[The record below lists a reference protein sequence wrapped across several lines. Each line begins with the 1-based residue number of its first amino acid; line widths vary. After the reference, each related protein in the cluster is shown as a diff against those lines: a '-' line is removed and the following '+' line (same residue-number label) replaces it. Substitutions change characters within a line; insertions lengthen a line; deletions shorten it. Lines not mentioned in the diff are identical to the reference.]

1 MAFRTFQAYLDDQSL
16 ITIELEKQFYTE
28 QLQFTIETV
37 DSTQTLQI
45 RTLEEQDD
53 FVQYSLAPLE
63 PLDLT
68 SHYWIYDQDR
78 NKTFLQF
85 RHIVRKPIF
94 DQTFAYDGDDLGA
107 HYTPKVTTFKLWAPI
122 SEQVLLHLQNQVY
135 PMTLGEK
142 GVWQTEVSGDFDG
155 AAYYYLHKV
164 NGHWVE
170 VHDPY
175 ALSSE
180 SNSGVSYVVNPEKI
194 TRPIHRAATQI
205 PITKAVIYE
214 MSVRD
219 FSMQKEA
226 EFSYPG
232 KFKSLTESPDLQEH
246 TLGMDYVKQLGIT
259 HIQLMPVY
267 DFGSVDE
274 NHPELVYNW
283 GYDPMQYN
291 LPDGSFATNPHDPYT
306 RIVELQ
312 EAIAAYHQADISV
325 IMDVVYNHVYNPKT
339 YAFEK
344 IVPGYFFRYN
354 HNGNLTNG
362 TFCGNDVA
370 SERAMVRS
378 YIKHSL
384 KQWLTI
390 YGFDGFRFDLMGI
403 LDIET
408 MKQIAEELKSL
419 YPNVYLYG
427 EGWRMNTGLDSN
439 RLAHQFNADKLPSY
453 GFFNDHF
460 RNTIKATIAEGQ
472 QLSEVH
478 SLNSIENV
486 LTANIGFSGTGTE
499 HFIAPQ
505 QAINYVECHDDA
517 TAFDYFAIQN
527 PKIDLKERLD
537 NARLA
542 LHLSLLA
549 QGVPFIHSGQEF
561 FRSKNLMDN
570 TYNAQD
576 AINRLDWL
584 RSIEYE
590 KDVDFVRQLIQFRKA
605 NLLLS
610 LETRTEI
617 KDYCSVEWLS
627 DSVVEYKIKEKEDQ
641 ITILINFGNEAF
653 SYPNQDKQAIFINYP
668 EISLDVPLNTNKD
681 SCTVPAK
688 QVLVLK

>member
-63 PLDLT
+63 PLDLI

-107 HYTPKVTTFKLWAPI
+107 HYTPKVTTFKLWTPI

-668 EISLDVPLNTNKD
+668 EISLDVPLNTNRD
-681 SCTVPAK
+681 SYTVPAK

>member
-28 QLQFTIETV
+28 QLQFTIEAV

-53 FVQYSLAPLE
+53 FVQYSLAPLT
-63 PLDLT
+63 PLDVT
-68 SHYWIYDQDR
+68 KHYWIYDHDR

-94 DQTFAYDGDDLGA
+94 DQTFAYTKNDLGA
-107 HYTPKVTTFKLWAPI
+107 HYTPEATAFKLWAPI
-122 SEQVLLHLQNQVY
+122 SEQVLLHLQNSVY

-142 GVWQTEVSGDFDG
+142 GVWQTEVSGNFDG

-180 SNSGVSYVVNPEKI
+180 SNSGASYVINLEKI
-194 TRPIHRAATQI
+194 SRPIHRAQTQMSMTEAI
-205 PITKAVIYE
+205 IYE

-226 EFSYPG
+226 KFTYPG
-232 KFKSLTESPDLQEH
+232 KFKSLTESPQLQKH
-246 TLGMDYVKQLGIT
+246 TLGMEYIKQLGVT
-259 HIQLMPVY
+259 HIQLMPLY

-291 LPDGSFATNPHDPYT
+291 LPDGSFTTNPHDPYA

-312 EAIAAYHQADISV
+312 EVIATYHQADISV
-325 IMDVVYNHVYNPKT
+325 IMDVVYNHVYDPKA

-344 IVPGYFFRYN
+344 IVPGYFFRYD

-408 MKQIAEELKSL
+408 MKQIAEELQSL

-427 EGWRMNTGLDSN
+427 EGWRMNTGLDNN

-460 RNTIKATIAEGQ
+460 RNTIKATIAKGK
-472 QLSEVH
+472 QLQEKH
-478 SLNSIENV
+478 SISSIENI
-486 LTANIGFSGTGTE
+486 LTANVGVTGTK
-499 HFIAPQ
+499 HFIAPH

-527 PKIDLKERLD
+527 SKIDLKEQLD

-542 LHLSLLA
+542 LHLSILA

-561 FRSKNLMDN
+561 FRSKNLIEN
-570 TYNAQD
+570 TYNTPD
-576 AINRLDWL
+576 TINRLDWL

-590 KDVDFVRQLIQFRKA
+590 KDVAFIRQLIQFRKKHP
-605 NLLLS
+605 LLRLK
-610 LETRTEI
+610 TRTEI
-617 KDYCSVEWLS
+617 KNCCSAQWLNES
-627 DSVVEYKIKEKEDQ
+627 IVEYKIKEKENQ
-641 ITILINFGNEAF
+641 ITILINFGNNSF
-653 SYPNQDKQAIFINYP
+653 IYPNQDKQAVFINYP
-668 EISLDVPLNTNKD
+668 KISLDTPLDANKD
-681 SCTVPAK
+681 YYTVPGK

>member
-232 KFKSLTESPDLQEH
+232 KFKSLTESPQLQEH

-570 TYNAQD
+570 TYSAQD

-668 EISLDVPLNTNKD
+668 EISLDVPLNTNRD
-681 SCTVPAK
+681 SYTVPAK

>member
-28 QLQFTIETV
+28 QLQFTIEAV

-53 FVQYSLAPLE
+53 FVQYSLAPLT
-63 PLDLT
+63 PLDVT
-68 SHYWIYDQDR
+68 KHYWIYDHDR

-94 DQTFAYDGDDLGA
+94 DQTFAYTKNDLGA
-107 HYTPKVTTFKLWAPI
+107 HYTPEATAFKLWAPI
-122 SEQVLLHLQNQVY
+122 SEQVLLHLQNSVY

-142 GVWQTEVSGDFDG
+142 GVWQTEVSGNFDG

-180 SNSGVSYVVNPEKI
+180 SNSGASYVINLEKI
-194 TRPIHRAATQI
+194 SRPIHRAQTQMSMTEAI
-205 PITKAVIYE
+205 IYE

-226 EFSYPG
+226 KFTYPG
-232 KFKSLTESPDLQEH
+232 KFKSLTESPELQKH
-246 TLGMDYVKQLGIT
+246 TLGMKYIKQLGVT
-259 HIQLMPVY
+259 HIQLMPLY

-291 LPDGSFATNPHDPYT
+291 LPDGSFTTNPHDPYA

-312 EAIAAYHQADISV
+312 EVIVTYHQADISV
-325 IMDVVYNHVYNPKT
+325 IMDVVYNHVYDPKA

-344 IVPGYFFRYN
+344 IVPGYFFRYD

-408 MKQIAEELKSL
+408 MKQIAEELQSL

-427 EGWRMNTGLDSN
+427 EGWRMNTGLDNN

-460 RNTIKATIAEGQ
+460 RNTIKATIAKGK
-472 QLSEVH
+472 QLQEKH
-478 SLNSIENV
+478 SISSIENI
-486 LTANIGFSGTGTE
+486 LTANVGVTGTK
-499 HFIAPQ
+499 HFIAPH

-517 TAFDYFAIQN
+517 TVFDYFAIQN
-527 PKIDLKERLD
+527 SKIDLKEQLD

-542 LHLSLLA
+542 LHLSILA

-561 FRSKNLMDN
+561 FRSKNLIEN
-570 TYNAQD
+570 TYNTPD
-576 AINRLDWL
+576 TINRLDWL

-590 KDVDFVRQLIQFRKA
+590 KDVAFIRQLIQFRKKHP
-605 NLLLS
+605 LLRLK
-610 LETRTEI
+610 TRTEI
-617 KDYCSVEWLS
+617 KNCCSAQWLNES
-627 DSVVEYKIKEKEDQ
+627 IVEYKIKEKENQ
-641 ITILINFGNEAF
+641 ITILINFGNNSF
-653 SYPNQDKQAIFINYP
+653 IYPNQDKQAVFINYP
-668 EISLDVPLNTNKD
+668 KISLDTPLDANKD
-681 SCTVPAK
+681 YYTVPGK

>member
-1 MAFRTFQAYLDDQSL
+1 MAFRTFQAYLDDQNL

-232 KFKSLTESPDLQEH
+232 KFKSLTESPQLQEH
-246 TLGMDYVKQLGIT
+246 TLGMNYIKQLGVT
-259 HIQLMPVY
+259 HIQLMPLY

-325 IMDVVYNHVYNPKT
+325 IMDVVYNHVYDPQT

-344 IVPGYFFRYN
+344 IVPGYFFRYD
-354 HNGNLTNG
+354 HNANLTNG

-384 KQWLTI
+384 KQWLTL
-390 YGFDGFRFDLMGI
+390 YGMDGFRFDLMGI
-403 LDIET
+403 LDMET
-408 MKQIAEELKSL
+408 MKQIAEELKFL

-439 RLAHQFNADKLPSY
+439 RLAHQFNAAQLPSY
-453 GFFNDHF
+453 GFFSDHF
-460 RNTIKATIAEGQ
+460 RNTIKETILEGSQ
-472 QLSEVH
+472 IQDSKPIDT
-478 SLNSIENV
+478 IENV
-486 LTANIGFSGTGTE
+486 LTANVGLTE
-499 HFIAPQ
+499 TAHFIAPQ

-517 TAFDYFAIQN
+517 TAFDYFAIKKPDISLN
-527 PKIDLKERLD
+527 ERLAD
-537 NARLA
+537 ARLA
-542 LHLSLLA
+542 LHITLLA
-549 QGVPFIHSGQEF
+549 QGVPFLHSGQEF

-590 KDVDFVRQLIQFRKA
+590 KDVDFIRQLIQFRKA

-668 EISLDVPLNTNKD
+668 EISLDVPLNTNRD
-681 SCTVPAK
+681 SYTVPAK

>member
-28 QLQFTIETV
+28 QLQFTIEAV

-53 FVQYSLAPLE
+53 FVQYSLAPLT
-63 PLDLT
+63 PLDVT
-68 SHYWIYDQDR
+68 KHYWIYDHDR

-94 DQTFAYDGDDLGA
+94 DQTFAYNENDLGA
-107 HYTPKVTTFKLWAPI
+107 HYTPEATTFKLWAPI
-122 SEQVLLHLQNQVY
+122 SEQVLLHLQNSVY

-142 GVWQTEVSGDFDG
+142 GVWQTEVSGNFDG

-180 SNSGVSYVVNPEKI
+180 SNSGASYVINLEKI
-194 TRPIHRAATQI
+194 SRPIHRAQTQMSMTEAI
-205 PITKAVIYE
+205 IYE

-226 EFSYPG
+226 KFTYPG
-232 KFKSLTESPDLQEH
+232 KFKSLTESPELQKH
-246 TLGMDYVKQLGIT
+246 TLGMEYIKQLGVT
-259 HIQLMPVY
+259 HIQLMPLY

-291 LPDGSFATNPHDPYT
+291 LPDGSFTTNPHDPYA

-312 EAIAAYHQADISV
+312 EVIATYHQADISV
-325 IMDVVYNHVYNPKT
+325 IMDVVYNHVYDPKA

-344 IVPGYFFRYN
+344 IVPGYFFRYD

-408 MKQIAEELKSL
+408 MKQIAEELQSL

-427 EGWRMNTGLDSN
+427 EGWRMNTGLDNN

-460 RNTIKATIAEGQ
+460 RNTIKATIAEGK
-472 QLSEVH
+472 QLQEKH
-478 SLNSIENV
+478 SISSIENI
-486 LTANIGFSGTGTE
+486 LTANVGVTGTK
-499 HFIAPQ
+499 HFIAPH

-527 PKIDLKERLD
+527 SKIDLKEQLD

-542 LHLSLLA
+542 LHLSILA

-561 FRSKNLMDN
+561 FRSKNLIEN
-570 TYNAQD
+570 TYNTPD

-590 KDVDFVRQLIQFRKA
+590 KDVAFIRQLIQFRKKHP
-605 NLLLS
+605 LLRLK
-610 LETRTEI
+610 TRTEI
-617 KDYCSVEWLS
+617 KNCCSAQWLNES
-627 DSVVEYKIKEKEDQ
+627 IVEYKIKEKENQ
-641 ITILINFGNEAF
+641 ITILINFGNNSF
-653 SYPNQDKQAIFINYP
+653 IYPNQDKQAVFINYP
-668 EISLDVPLNTNKD
+668 KISLDTPLDANKD
-681 SCTVPAK
+681 YYTVPGK

>member
-28 QLQFTIETV
+28 QLQFAIEAV

-53 FVQYSLAPLE
+53 FVQYSLAPLT
-63 PLDLT
+63 PLDVT
-68 SHYWIYDQDR
+68 KHYWIYDHDR

-94 DQTFAYDGDDLGA
+94 DQTFAYTKNDLGA
-107 HYTPKVTTFKLWAPI
+107 HYTPEATAFKLWAPI
-122 SEQVLLHLQNQVY
+122 SEQVLLHLQNSVY

-142 GVWQTEVSGDFDG
+142 GVWQTEVSGNFDG

-180 SNSGVSYVVNPEKI
+180 SNSGASYVINLEKI
-194 TRPIHRAATQI
+194 SRPIHRAQTQMSMTEAI
-205 PITKAVIYE
+205 IYE

-226 EFSYPG
+226 KFTYPG
-232 KFKSLTESPDLQEH
+232 KFKSLTESPQLQKH
-246 TLGMDYVKQLGIT
+246 TLGMEYIKQLGVT
-259 HIQLMPVY
+259 HIQLMPLY

-291 LPDGSFATNPHDPYT
+291 LPDGSFTTNPHDPYA

-312 EAIAAYHQADISV
+312 EVIATYHQADISV
-325 IMDVVYNHVYNPKT
+325 IMDVVYNHVYDPKA

-344 IVPGYFFRYN
+344 IVPDYFFRYD

-408 MKQIAEELKSL
+408 MKQIAEELQSL

-427 EGWRMNTGLDSN
+427 EGWRMNTGLDNN

-460 RNTIKATIAEGQ
+460 RNTIKATIAEGK
-472 QLSEVH
+472 QLQEKH
-478 SLNSIENV
+478 SISSIENI
-486 LTANIGFSGTGTE
+486 LTANVGVTGTK
-499 HFIAPQ
+499 HFIAPY

-527 PKIDLKERLD
+527 SKIDLKEQLD

-542 LHLSLLA
+542 LHLSILA

-561 FRSKNLMDN
+561 FRSKNLIEN
-570 TYNAQD
+570 TYNTPD

-590 KDVDFVRQLIQFRKA
+590 KDVAFIRQLIQFRKKHP
-605 NLLLS
+605 LLRLK
-610 LETRTEI
+610 TRTEI
-617 KDYCSVEWLS
+617 KNCCSAQWLNES
-627 DSVVEYKIKEKEDQ
+627 IVEYKIKEKENQ
-641 ITILINFGNEAF
+641 ITILINFGNNSF
-653 SYPNQDKQAIFINYP
+653 IYPNQDKQAVFINYP
-668 EISLDVPLNTNKD
+668 KISLDTPLDANKD
-681 SCTVPAK
+681 YYTVPGK

>member
-45 RTLEEQDD
+45 RVLEEQDD

-142 GVWQTEVSGDFDG
+142 GVWQTEVSGVFDG

-668 EISLDVPLNTNKD
+668 EISLDVPLNTNRD
-681 SCTVPAK
+681 SYTVPAK

>member
-1 MAFRTFQAYLDDQSL
+1 MTFRSFQAYLDDQNL

-45 RTLEEQDD
+45 RSLEEQDD
-53 FVQYSLAPLE
+53 FVQYSLTPLK
-63 PLDLT
+63 PLDLAE
-68 SHYWIYDQDR
+68 HYWIYDQDR

-94 DQTFAYDGDDLGA
+94 DQTFTYNENDLGA
-107 HYTPKVTTFKLWAPI
+107 HYTPEATTFKLWAPI
-122 SEQVLLHLQNQVY
+122 SEQVLLHLQNTVY

-142 GVWQTEVSGDFDG
+142 GVWQTEVFGNFDG

-180 SNSGVSYVVNPEKI
+180 SNSGASYIINLEKI
-194 TRPIHRAATQI
+194 SHPIHRAQTQMSMTEAI
-205 PITKAVIYE
+205 IYE

-226 EFSYPG
+226 KFTYPG
-232 KFKSLTESPDLQEH
+232 KFKSLTESPQLQKH
-246 TLGMDYVKQLGIT
+246 TLGMEYIKQLGVT
-259 HIQLMPVY
+259 HIQLMPLY

-274 NHPELVYNW
+274 NHPGLVYNW

-291 LPDGSFATNPHDPYT
+291 LPDGSFTTNPHDPYA

-312 EAIAAYHQADISV
+312 EAITTYHKADISV
-325 IMDVVYNHVYNPKT
+325 IMDVVYNHVYDPKA

-344 IVPGYFFRYN
+344 IVPGYFFRYD

-408 MKQIAEELKSL
+408 MKQIAEELQSL

-427 EGWRMNTGLDSN
+427 EGWRMNTGLDNN

-460 RNTIKATIAEGQ
+460 RNTIKATIAKGEQ
-472 QLSEVH
+472 IQKTNSI
-478 SLNSIENV
+478 NSIENV
-486 LTANIGFSGTGTE
+486 LTANIGFIGTE

-542 LHLSLLA
+542 LHLSLLT

-561 FRSKNLMDN
+561 FRSKNLIEN
-570 TYNAQD
+570 TYNTPD
-576 AINRLDWL
+576 TINRLDWL

-590 KDVDFVRQLIQFRKA
+590 KDVAFICQLIQFRKKHP
-605 NLLLS
+605 LLRLK
-610 LETRTEI
+610 TRTEI
-617 KDYCSVEWLS
+617 KNCCSAQWLNKS
-627 DSVVEYKIKEKEDQ
+627 IVEYKIKEKENQ
-641 ITILINFGNEAF
+641 ITILINFGNNSF
-653 SYPNQDKQAIFINYP
+653 IYPNQDKQAVFINYP
-668 EISLDVPLNTNKD
+668 KISLDTPLDANKD
-681 SCTVPAK
+681 YYIVPGK
-688 QVLVLK
+688 QVLALK

>member
-1 MAFRTFQAYLDDQSL
+1 MAFRSFQAYLDDQSL

-37 DSTQTLQI
+37 DSTQILQI
-45 RTLEEQDD
+45 RSLEEQDD
-53 FVQYSLAPLE
+53 FVQYSLAPLK
-63 PLDLT
+63 PLDVT
-68 SHYWIYDQDR
+68 EHYWIYDQDR

-94 DQTFAYDGDDLGA
+94 DQTFAYNENDLGA
-107 HYTPKVTTFKLWAPI
+107 HYTPEATTFKLWAPI
-122 SEQVLLHLQNQVY
+122 SEQVLLHLQNTVY

-142 GVWQTEVSGDFDG
+142 GVWQTEVFGNFDG

-325 IMDVVYNHVYNPKT
+325 IMDVVYNHVYDSKA

-344 IVPGYFFRYN
+344 IVPGYFFRYD

-362 TFCGNDVA
+362 TFCGNDIA

-517 TAFDYFAIQN
+517 TAFDYFAIKKPDISLN
-527 PKIDLKERLD
+527 ERLAD
-537 NARLA
+537 ARLA
-542 LHLSLLA
+542 LHITLLA
-549 QGVPFIHSGQEF
+549 QGAPFLHSGQEF

-627 DSVVEYKIKEKEDQ
+627 DSMVEYKIKEKEDQ

-668 EISLDVPLNTNKD
+668 EISLDVPLNTNRD
-681 SCTVPAK
+681 SYTVPAK

>member
-16 ITIELEKQFYTE
+16 ITIKLEKQFYAE
-28 QLQFTIETV
+28 PLQFTIETV

-45 RTLEEQDD
+45 RILEEQDD

-107 HYTPKVTTFKLWAPI
+107 HYTPKVTTFKLWTPI

-668 EISLDVPLNTNKD
+668 EISLDVPLNTNRD
-681 SCTVPAK
+681 SYTVPAK

>member
-37 DSTQTLQI
+37 DSTQTLRI
-45 RTLEEQDD
+45 RAVGEHDN

-63 PLDLT
+63 PLDLA

-94 DQTFAYDGDDLGA
+94 DQTFAYNGSDLGA
-107 HYTPKVTTFKLWAPI
+107 HYTPQATIFKLWAPI
-122 SEQVLLHLQNQVY
+122 SEQVLLHLQNDIY
-135 PMTLGEK
+135 PMMLGEK

-175 ALSSE
+175 TLSSE

-232 KFKSLTESPDLQEH
+232 KFKSLTESPQLQEH
-246 TLGMDYVKQLGIT
+246 TLGMDYIKQLGVT
-259 HIQLMPVY
+259 HIQLMPLY

-312 EAIAAYHQADISV
+312 EAIATYHQADISV
-325 IMDVVYNHVYNPKT
+325 IMDVVYNHVYDPKA

-344 IVPGYFFRYN
+344 IVPGYFFRYD

-384 KQWLTI
+384 KQWLTL
-390 YGFDGFRFDLMGI
+390 YGMDGFRFDLMGI
-403 LDIET
+403 LDMET
-408 MKQIAEELKSL
+408 MKQIAEELKFL

-427 EGWRMNTGLDSN
+427 EGWRMATGLDSN
-439 RLAHQFNADKLPSY
+439 RLAHQFNAAQLPNY
-453 GFFNDHF
+453 GFFSDHF
-460 RNTIKATIAEGQ
+460 RNTIKETILEGSQ
-472 QLSEVH
+472 IQDPKPIDT
-478 SLNSIENV
+478 IENV
-486 LTANIGFSGTGTE
+486 LTANVGLTE
-499 HFIAPQ
+499 TAHFIAPQ

-517 TAFDYFAIQN
+517 TAFDYFAIKKPDISLN
-527 PKIDLKERLD
+527 KRLAD
-537 NARLA
+537 ARLA
-542 LHLSLLA
+542 LHITLLA

-570 TYNAQD
+570 TYNAPD
-576 AINRLDWL
+576 TINRLDWL

-590 KDVDFVRQLIQFRKA
+590 KDVDFIRQLVQFRKA
-605 NLLLS
+605 NPLLS

-617 KDYCSVEWLS
+617 KDYCSIEWLT

-681 SCTVPAK
+681 SYTVPAK

>member
-28 QLQFTIETV
+28 QLQFTIEAV

-45 RTLEEQDD
+45 RALEEQDD
-53 FVQYSLAPLE
+53 FVQYSLAPLT
-63 PLDLT
+63 PLDVT
-68 SHYWIYDQDR
+68 KHYWIYDHDR

-94 DQTFAYDGDDLGA
+94 DQTFAYTKNDLGA
-107 HYTPKVTTFKLWAPI
+107 HYTPEATAFKLWAPI
-122 SEQVLLHLQNQVY
+122 SEQVLLHLQNSVY

-142 GVWQTEVSGDFDG
+142 GVWQTEVSGNFDG

-180 SNSGVSYVVNPEKI
+180 SNSGASYVINLEKI
-194 TRPIHRAATQI
+194 SRPIHRAQTQMSMTEAI
-205 PITKAVIYE
+205 IYE

-226 EFSYPG
+226 KFTYPG
-232 KFKSLTESPDLQEH
+232 KFKSLTESPQLQKH
-246 TLGMDYVKQLGIT
+246 TLGMEYIKQLGVT
-259 HIQLMPVY
+259 HIQLMPLY

-291 LPDGSFATNPHDPYT
+291 LPDGSFTTNPHDPYA

-312 EAIAAYHQADISV
+312 EVIATYHQADISV
-325 IMDVVYNHVYNPKT
+325 IMDVVYNHVYDPKA

-344 IVPGYFFRYN
+344 IVPGYFFRYD

-408 MKQIAEELKSL
+408 MKQIAEELQSL

-427 EGWRMNTGLDSN
+427 EGWRMNTGLDNN
-439 RLAHQFNADKLPSY
+439 RLAHQFNADKLLSY

-460 RNTIKATIAEGQ
+460 RNTIKATIAKGK
-472 QLSEVH
+472 QLQEKH
-478 SLNSIENV
+478 SISSIENI
-486 LTANIGFSGTGTE
+486 LTANVGVTGTK
-499 HFIAPQ
+499 HFIAPH

-527 PKIDLKERLD
+527 SKIDLKEQLD

-542 LHLSLLA
+542 LHLSILA

-561 FRSKNLMDN
+561 FRSKNLIEN
-570 TYNAQD
+570 TYNTPD
-576 AINRLDWL
+576 TINRLDWL

-590 KDVDFVRQLIQFRKA
+590 KDVAFIRQLIQFRKKHP
-605 NLLLS
+605 LLRWK
-610 LETRTEI
+610 TRTEI
-617 KDYCSVEWLS
+617 KNCCSAQWLNES
-627 DSVVEYKIKEKEDQ
+627 IVEYKIKEKENQ
-641 ITILINFGNEAF
+641 ITVLINFGNNSF
-653 SYPNQDKQAIFINYP
+653 IYPNQDKQAVFINYP
-668 EISLDVPLNTNKD
+668 KISLDTPLGANKD
-681 SCTVPAK
+681 YYTVLGK

>member
-45 RTLEEQDD
+45 RALEEQDD
-53 FVQYSLAPLE
+53 FVQYSLAPLT
-63 PLDLT
+63 PLDVT
-68 SHYWIYDQDR
+68 KHYWIYDHDR

-94 DQTFAYDGDDLGA
+94 DQTFAYTKNDLGA
-107 HYTPKVTTFKLWAPI
+107 HYTPEATAFKLWAPI
-122 SEQVLLHLQNQVY
+122 SEQVLLHLQNSVY

-142 GVWQTEVSGDFDG
+142 GVWQTEVSGNFDG

-180 SNSGVSYVVNPEKI
+180 SNSGASYVINLEKI
-194 TRPIHRAATQI
+194 SRPIHRAQTQMSMTEAI
-205 PITKAVIYE
+205 IYE

-226 EFSYPG
+226 KFTYPG
-232 KFKSLTESPDLQEH
+232 KFKSLTESPQLQKH
-246 TLGMDYVKQLGIT
+246 TLGMEYIKQLGVT
-259 HIQLMPVY
+259 HIQLMPLY

-291 LPDGSFATNPHDPYT
+291 LPDGSFTTNPHDPYA

-312 EAIAAYHQADISV
+312 EVIATYHQADISV
-325 IMDVVYNHVYNPKT
+325 IMDVVYNHVYDPKA

-344 IVPGYFFRYN
+344 IVPGYFFRYD

-384 KQWLTI
+384 KQWLMI

-408 MKQIAEELKSL
+408 MKQIAEELQSL

-427 EGWRMNTGLDSN
+427 EGWRMNTGLDNN

-460 RNTIKATIAEGQ
+460 RNTIKATIAKGK
-472 QLSEVH
+472 QLQEKH
-478 SLNSIENV
+478 SISSIENI
-486 LTANIGFSGTGTE
+486 LTANVGVTGTK
-499 HFIAPQ
+499 HFIAPH

-527 PKIDLKERLD
+527 SKIDLKEQLD

-542 LHLSLLA
+542 LHLSILA

-561 FRSKNLMDN
+561 FRSKNLIEN
-570 TYNAQD
+570 TYNTPD
-576 AINRLDWL
+576 TINRLDWL

-590 KDVDFVRQLIQFRKA
+590 KDVAFIRQLIQFRKKHP
-605 NLLLS
+605 LLRLK
-610 LETRTEI
+610 TRTEI
-617 KDYCSVEWLS
+617 KNCCSAQWLNES
-627 DSVVEYKIKEKEDQ
+627 IVEYKIKEKENQ
-641 ITILINFGNEAF
+641 ITILINFGNNSF
-653 SYPNQDKQAIFINYP
+653 IYPNQDKQAVFINYP
-668 EISLDVPLNTNKD
+668 KISLDTPLDANKD
-681 SCTVPAK
+681 YYTVPGK

>member
-1 MAFRTFQAYLDDQSL
+1 MTFRTLQAYLDDQSL
-16 ITIELEKQFYTE
+16 ITIELEKQFYTD
-28 QLQFTIETV
+28 QLQFTIEAV

-45 RTLEEQDD
+45 RALEEQDD
-53 FVQYSLAPLE
+53 FVQYSLAPLT
-63 PLDLT
+63 PLDVT
-68 SHYWIYDQDR
+68 KHYWIYDHDR

-94 DQTFAYDGDDLGA
+94 DQTFAYTKNDLGA
-107 HYTPKVTTFKLWAPI
+107 HYTPEATAFKLWAPI
-122 SEQVLLHLQNQVY
+122 SEQVLLHLQNSVY

-142 GVWQTEVSGDFDG
+142 GVWQTEVSGNFDG

-180 SNSGVSYVVNPEKI
+180 SNSGASYVINLEKI
-194 TRPIHRAATQI
+194 SRPIHRAQTQMSMTEAI
-205 PITKAVIYE
+205 IYE

-226 EFSYPG
+226 KFTYPG
-232 KFKSLTESPDLQEH
+232 KFKSLTESPQFQKH
-246 TLGMDYVKQLGIT
+246 TLGMEYIKQLGVT
-259 HIQLMPVY
+259 HIQLMPLY

-291 LPDGSFATNPHDPYT
+291 LPDGSFTTNPHDPYA

-312 EAIAAYHQADISV
+312 EVIATYHQADISV
-325 IMDVVYNHVYNPKT
+325 IMDVVYNHVYDPKA

-344 IVPGYFFRYN
+344 IVPGYFFRYD

-370 SERAMVRS
+370 SERAIVRS

-408 MKQIAEELKSL
+408 MKQIAEELQSL

-427 EGWRMNTGLDSN
+427 EGWRMNTGLDNN

-460 RNTIKATIAEGQ
+460 RNTIKETIAKGK
-472 QLSEVH
+472 QLQEKH
-478 SLNSIENV
+478 SISSIENI
-486 LTANIGFSGTGTE
+486 LTANVGVTGTK
-499 HFIAPQ
+499 HFIAPH

-527 PKIDLKERLD
+527 SKIDLKEQLD

-542 LHLSLLA
+542 LHLSILT

-561 FRSKNLMDN
+561 FRSKNLIEN
-570 TYNAQD
+570 TYNTPD
-576 AINRLDWL
+576 TINRLDWL

-590 KDVDFVRQLIQFRKA
+590 KDVAFIRQLIQFRKKHP
-605 NLLLS
+605 LLRLK
-610 LETRTEI
+610 TRTEI
-617 KDYCSVEWLS
+617 KNCCSAQWLNES
-627 DSVVEYKIKEKEDQ
+627 IVEYKIKEKENQ
-641 ITILINFGNEAF
+641 ITILINFGNNSF
-653 SYPNQDKQAIFINYP
+653 IYPNQDKQAVFINYP
-668 EISLDVPLNTNKD
+668 KISLDTPLDANKD
-681 SCTVPAK
+681 YYTVPGK

>member
-1 MAFRTFQAYLDDQSL
+1 
-16 ITIELEKQFYTE
+16 
-28 QLQFTIETV
+28 
-37 DSTQTLQI
+37 
-45 RTLEEQDD
+45 
-53 FVQYSLAPLE
+53 
-63 PLDLT
+63 
-68 SHYWIYDQDR
+68 
-78 NKTFLQF
+78 
-85 RHIVRKPIF
+85 
-94 DQTFAYDGDDLGA
+94 
-107 HYTPKVTTFKLWAPI
+107 
-122 SEQVLLHLQNQVY
+122 
-135 PMTLGEK
+135 
-142 GVWQTEVSGDFDG
+142 
-155 AAYYYLHKV
+155 
-164 NGHWVE
+164 
-170 VHDPY
+170 
-175 ALSSE
+175 
-180 SNSGVSYVVNPEKI
+180 
-194 TRPIHRAATQI
+194 
-205 PITKAVIYE
+205 

-226 EFSYPG
+226 GFTYSG

>member
-16 ITIELEKQFYTE
+16 ITIKLEKQFYAE
-28 QLQFTIETV
+28 PLQFTIETV

-107 HYTPKVTTFKLWAPI
+107 HYTPKVTTFKLWTPI

-325 IMDVVYNHVYNPKT
+325 IMDVVYNHAYNPKT
-339 YAFEK
+339 YAFENRPRLFLPLQSQRK
-344 IVPGYFFRYN
+344 
-354 HNGNLTNG
+354 
-362 TFCGNDVA
+362 
-370 SERAMVRS
+370 
-378 YIKHSL
+378 
-384 KQWLTI
+384 
-390 YGFDGFRFDLMGI
+390 FD
-403 LDIET
+403 
-408 MKQIAEELKSL
+408 KW
-419 YPNVYLYG
+419 Y
-427 EGWRMNTGLDSN
+427 
-439 RLAHQFNADKLPSY
+439 
-453 GFFNDHF
+453 
-460 RNTIKATIAEGQ
+460 
-472 QLSEVH
+472 
-478 SLNSIENV
+478 V
-486 LTANIGFSGTGTE
+486 LW
-499 HFIAPQ
+499 
-505 QAINYVECHDDA
+505 
-517 TAFDYFAIQN
+517 
-527 PKIDLKERLD
+527 KR
-537 NARLA
+537 
-542 LHLSLLA
+542 
-549 QGVPFIHSGQEF
+549 
-561 FRSKNLMDN
+561 
-570 TYNAQD
+570 
-576 AINRLDWL
+576 
-584 RSIEYE
+584 
-590 KDVDFVRQLIQFRKA
+590 
-605 NLLLS
+605 
-610 LETRTEI
+610 
-617 KDYCSVEWLS
+617 CS
-627 DSVVEYKIKEKEDQ
+627 Q
-641 ITILINFGNEAF
+641 
-653 SYPNQDKQAIFINYP
+653 
-668 EISLDVPLNTNKD
+668 
-681 SCTVPAK
+681 
-688 QVLVLK
+688 

>member
-28 QLQFTIETV
+28 QLQFTIEAV

-53 FVQYSLAPLE
+53 FVQYSLAPLT
-63 PLDLT
+63 PLDVTKL
-68 SHYWIYDQDR
+68 YWIYDHDR

-94 DQTFAYDGDDLGA
+94 DQTFAYTKNDLGA
-107 HYTPKVTTFKLWAPI
+107 HYTPEATAFKLWAPI
-122 SEQVLLHLQNQVY
+122 SEQVLLHLQNSVY

-142 GVWQTEVSGDFDG
+142 GVWQTEVSGNFDG
-155 AAYYYLHKV
+155 TAYYYLHKV

-180 SNSGVSYVVNPEKI
+180 SNSGAIYLINLEKI
-194 TRPIHRAATQI
+194 SRPIHRAQTQMSMTEAI
-205 PITKAVIYE
+205 IYE

-226 EFSYPG
+226 KFTYPG
-232 KFKSLTESPDLQEH
+232 KFKSLTESPQLQKH
-246 TLGMDYVKQLGIT
+246 TLGMEYIKQLGVT
-259 HIQLMPVY
+259 HIQLMPLY

-291 LPDGSFATNPHDPYT
+291 LPDGSFTTNPHDPYA

-312 EAIAAYHQADISV
+312 EVIATYHQADMSV
-325 IMDVVYNHVYNPKT
+325 IMDVVYNHVYDPKA

-344 IVPGYFFRYN
+344 IVPGYFFRYD

-408 MKQIAEELKSL
+408 MKQIAEELQSL

-427 EGWRMNTGLDSN
+427 EGWRMNTGLDNN

-460 RNTIKATIAEGQ
+460 RNTIKATIAEGK
-472 QLSEVH
+472 QLQEKH
-478 SLNSIENV
+478 SISSIENI
-486 LTANIGFSGTGTE
+486 LTANVGVTGTK
-499 HFIAPQ
+499 HFIAPH

-527 PKIDLKERLD
+527 SKIDLKEQLD

-542 LHLSLLA
+542 LHLSILA

-561 FRSKNLMDN
+561 FRSKNLIEN
-570 TYNAQD
+570 TYNTPD
-576 AINRLDWL
+576 TINRLDWL

-590 KDVDFVRQLIQFRKA
+590 KDVAFIRQLIQFRKKHP
-605 NLLLS
+605 LLRLR
-610 LETRTEI
+610 TRTEI
-617 KDYCSVEWLS
+617 KNCCSAQWLNES
-627 DSVVEYKIKEKEDQ
+627 IVEYKIKEKENQ
-641 ITILINFGNEAF
+641 ITILINFGNNSF
-653 SYPNQDKQAIFINYP
+653 IYPNQDKQAVFINYP
-668 EISLDVPLNTNKD
+668 KISLDTPLDANKD
-681 SCTVPAK
+681 YYTVPGK

>member
-28 QLQFTIETV
+28 QLQFTIEAV

-53 FVQYSLAPLE
+53 FVQYSLAPLT
-63 PLDLT
+63 PLDVT
-68 SHYWIYDQDR
+68 KHYWIYDHDR

-94 DQTFAYDGDDLGA
+94 DQTFAYNKNDLGA
-107 HYTPKVTTFKLWAPI
+107 HYTPEATTFKLWAPI
-122 SEQVLLHLQNQVY
+122 SEQVLLHLQNSVY

-142 GVWQTEVSGDFDG
+142 GVWQTEVSGNFDG
-155 AAYYYLHKV
+155 AAYYYLHKA

-180 SNSGVSYVVNPEKI
+180 SNSGASYVINLEKI
-194 TRPIHRAATQI
+194 SRPIHRAQTQMSMTEAI
-205 PITKAVIYE
+205 VYE

-226 EFSYPG
+226 KFTYPG
-232 KFKSLTESPDLQEH
+232 KFKSLTESPQLQKH
-246 TLGMDYVKQLGIT
+246 TLGMEYIKQLGVT
-259 HIQLMPVY
+259 HIQLMPLY

-291 LPDGSFATNPHDPYT
+291 LPDGSFTTNPHDPYA

-312 EAIAAYHQADISV
+312 EVIATYHQADISV
-325 IMDVVYNHVYNPKT
+325 IMDVVYNHVYDPKA

-344 IVPGYFFRYN
+344 IVPGYFFRYD

-408 MKQIAEELKSL
+408 MKQIAEELQFL

-427 EGWRMNTGLDSN
+427 EGWRMNTGLDNN

-460 RNTIKATIAEGQ
+460 RNTIKATIAKGK
-472 QLSEVH
+472 QLQEKH
-478 SLNSIENV
+478 SISSIENI
-486 LTANIGFSGTGTE
+486 LTANVGVTGTK
-499 HFIAPQ
+499 HFIAPH

-527 PKIDLKERLD
+527 SKIDLKEQLD

-542 LHLSLLA
+542 LHLSILA

-561 FRSKNLMDN
+561 FRSKNLIEN
-570 TYNAQD
+570 TYNTPD
-576 AINRLDWL
+576 TINRLDWL

-590 KDVDFVRQLIQFRKA
+590 KDVAFIRQLIQFRKKHP
-605 NLLLS
+605 LLRLK
-610 LETRTEI
+610 TRTEI
-617 KDYCSVEWLS
+617 KNCCSAQWLNES
-627 DSVVEYKIKEKEDQ
+627 IVEYKIKEKENQ
-641 ITILINFGNEAF
+641 ITILINFGNNSF
-653 SYPNQDKQAIFINYP
+653 IYPNQDKQAVFINYP
-668 EISLDVPLNTNKD
+668 KISLDTPLDANKD
-681 SCTVPAK
+681 YYTVPGK

>member
-312 EAIAAYHQADISV
+312 EAIATYHQADISV
-325 IMDVVYNHVYNPKT
+325 IMDVVYNHVYDPKA

-344 IVPGYFFRYN
+344 IVPGYFFRYD
-354 HNGNLTNG
+354 HNANLTNG

-408 MKQIAEELKSL
+408 MKQIAEELQSL

-427 EGWRMNTGLDSN
+427 EGWRMNTGLDNN

-460 RNTIKATIAEGQ
+460 RNTIKATIAKGEQ
-472 QLSEVH
+472 IQKTNSI
-478 SLNSIENV
+478 NSIENV
-486 LTANIGFSGTGTE
+486 LTANIGFTGTE

-542 LHLSLLA
+542 LHLSLLT

-561 FRSKNLMDN
+561 FRSKNLIEN
-570 TYNAQD
+570 TYNTPD
-576 AINRLDWL
+576 TINRLDWL

-590 KDVDFVRQLIQFRKA
+590 KDVAFICQLIQFRKKHP
-605 NLLLS
+605 LLHLK
-610 LETRTEI
+610 TRTEI
-617 KDYCSVEWLS
+617 KNYCSAQWLNES
-627 DSVVEYKIKEKEDQ
+627 IVKYKIKEKENQ
-641 ITILINFGNEAF
+641 ITILINFGNNSF
-653 SYPNQDKQAIFINYP
+653 IYPNQDKQAVFINYP
-668 EISLDVPLNTNKD
+668 KISLDTPLDANKD
-681 SCTVPAK
+681 YYIVPGK
-688 QVLVLK
+688 QVLALK

>member
-16 ITIELEKQFYTE
+16 ITIKLEKQFYAE
-28 QLQFTIETV
+28 PLQFTIETV

-107 HYTPKVTTFKLWAPI
+107 HYTPKVTTFKLWTPI

-668 EISLDVPLNTNKD
+668 EISLDVPLNTNRD
-681 SCTVPAK
+681 SYTVPAK

>member
-1 MAFRTFQAYLDDQSL
+1 M
-16 ITIELEKQFYTE
+16 
-28 QLQFTIETV
+28 
-37 DSTQTLQI
+37 
-45 RTLEEQDD
+45 
-53 FVQYSLAPLE
+53 QYSLAPLE

-107 HYTPKVTTFKLWAPI
+107 HYTPKVTTFKLWTPI

-668 EISLDVPLNTNKD
+668 EISLDVPLNTNRD
-681 SCTVPAK
+681 SYTVPAK

>member
-28 QLQFTIETV
+28 QLQFTIEAV

-53 FVQYSLAPLE
+53 FVQYSLAPLT
-63 PLDLT
+63 PLDVT
-68 SHYWIYDQDR
+68 KHYWIYDHDR

-94 DQTFAYDGDDLGA
+94 DQTFAYTKNDLGA
-107 HYTPKVTTFKLWAPI
+107 HYTPEATAFKLWAPI
-122 SEQVLLHLQNQVY
+122 SEQVLLHLQNSVY

-142 GVWQTEVSGDFDG
+142 GVWQTEVSGNFDG

-180 SNSGVSYVVNPEKI
+180 SNSGASYVINLEKI
-194 TRPIHRAATQI
+194 SRPIHRAQTQMSMTEAI
-205 PITKAVIYE
+205 IYE

-226 EFSYPG
+226 KFTYPG
-232 KFKSLTESPDLQEH
+232 KFKSLTESPELQKH
-246 TLGMDYVKQLGIT
+246 TLGMKYIKQLGVT
-259 HIQLMPVY
+259 HIQLMPLY

-291 LPDGSFATNPHDPYT
+291 LPDGSFTTNPHDPYA

-312 EAIAAYHQADISV
+312 EVIVTYHQADISV
-325 IMDVVYNHVYNPKT
+325 IMDVVYNHVYDPKA

-344 IVPGYFFRYN
+344 IVPGYFFRYD

-408 MKQIAEELKSL
+408 MKQIAEELQSL

-427 EGWRMNTGLDSN
+427 EGWRMNTGLDNN
-439 RLAHQFNADKLPSY
+439 RLAHQFNTDKLPSY

-460 RNTIKATIAEGQ
+460 RNTIKATIAKGK
-472 QLSEVH
+472 QLQEKH
-478 SLNSIENV
+478 SISSIENI
-486 LTANIGFSGTGTE
+486 LTANVGVTGTK
-499 HFIAPQ
+499 HFIAPH

-527 PKIDLKERLD
+527 SKIDLKEQLD

-542 LHLSLLA
+542 LHLSILA

-561 FRSKNLMDN
+561 FRSKNLIEN
-570 TYNAQD
+570 TYNTPD
-576 AINRLDWL
+576 TINRLDWL

-590 KDVDFVRQLIQFRKA
+590 KDVAFIRQLIQFRKKHP
-605 NLLLS
+605 LLRLK
-610 LETRTEI
+610 TRTEI
-617 KDYCSVEWLS
+617 KNCCSAQWLNES
-627 DSVVEYKIKEKEDQ
+627 IVEYKIKEKENQ
-641 ITILINFGNEAF
+641 ITILINFGNNSF
-653 SYPNQDKQAIFINYP
+653 IYPNQDKQAVFINYP
-668 EISLDVPLNTNKD
+668 KISLDTPLDANKD
-681 SCTVPAK
+681 YYTVPGK

>member
-180 SNSGVSYVVNPEKI
+180 SNSGVSYVVNLEKI

-668 EISLDVPLNTNKD
+668 EISLDVPLNTNRD
-681 SCTVPAK
+681 SYTVPAK

>member
-1 MAFRTFQAYLDDQSL
+1 MTFRTLQAYLDDQSL

-53 FVQYSLAPLE
+53 FVQYSLAPLT
-63 PLDLT
+63 PLDVT
-68 SHYWIYDQDR
+68 KHYWIYDHDR

-94 DQTFAYDGDDLGA
+94 DQTFAYTKNDLGA
-107 HYTPKVTTFKLWAPI
+107 HYTPEATAFKLWAPI
-122 SEQVLLHLQNQVY
+122 SEQVLLHLQNSVY

-142 GVWQTEVSGDFDG
+142 GVWQTEVSGNFDG

-180 SNSGVSYVVNPEKI
+180 SNSGASYVINLEKI
-194 TRPIHRAATQI
+194 SRPIHRAQTQMSMTEAI
-205 PITKAVIYE
+205 IYE

-226 EFSYPG
+226 KFTYPG
-232 KFKSLTESPDLQEH
+232 KFKSLTESPQFQKH
-246 TLGMDYVKQLGIT
+246 TLGMEYIKQLGVT
-259 HIQLMPVY
+259 HIQLMPLY

-291 LPDGSFATNPHDPYT
+291 LPDGSFTTNPHDPYA

-312 EAIAAYHQADISV
+312 EVIATYHQADISV
-325 IMDVVYNHVYNPKT
+325 IMDVVYNHVYDPKA

-344 IVPGYFFRYN
+344 IVPGYFFRYD

-370 SERAMVRS
+370 SERAIVRS

-408 MKQIAEELKSL
+408 MKQIAEELQSL

-427 EGWRMNTGLDSN
+427 EGWRMNTGLDNN

-460 RNTIKATIAEGQ
+460 RNTIKETIAKGK
-472 QLSEVH
+472 QLQEKH
-478 SLNSIENV
+478 SISSIENI
-486 LTANIGFSGTGTE
+486 LTANVGVTGTK
-499 HFIAPQ
+499 HFIAPH

-527 PKIDLKERLD
+527 SKIDLKEQLD

-542 LHLSLLA
+542 LHLSILT

-561 FRSKNLMDN
+561 FRSKNLIEN
-570 TYNAQD
+570 TYNTPD
-576 AINRLDWL
+576 TINRLDWL

-590 KDVDFVRQLIQFRKA
+590 KDVAFIRQLIQFRKKHP
-605 NLLLS
+605 LLRLK
-610 LETRTEI
+610 TRTEI
-617 KDYCSVEWLS
+617 KNCCSAQWLNES
-627 DSVVEYKIKEKEDQ
+627 IVEYKIKEKENQ
-641 ITILINFGNEAF
+641 ITILINFGNNSF
-653 SYPNQDKQAIFINYP
+653 IYPNQDKQAVFINYP
-668 EISLDVPLNTNKD
+668 KISLDTPLDANKD
-681 SCTVPAK
+681 YYTVPGK

>member
-107 HYTPKVTTFKLWAPI
+107 HYTPKVTTFKLWTPI

-354 HNGNLTNG
+354 LNGNLTNG

-668 EISLDVPLNTNKD
+668 EISLDVPLNTNRD
-681 SCTVPAK
+681 SYTVPAK

>member
-325 IMDVVYNHVYNPKT
+325 IMDVVYNHVYDSKA

-344 IVPGYFFRYN
+344 IVPGYFFRYD

-668 EISLDVPLNTNKD
+668 EISLDVPLNTNRD
-681 SCTVPAK
+681 SYTVPAK

>member
-16 ITIELEKQFYTE
+16 ITIELKKQFYTE

-45 RTLEEQDD
+45 RVLEEQDD

-142 GVWQTEVSGDFDG
+142 GVWQTEVSGVFDG

-668 EISLDVPLNTNKD
+668 EISLDVPLNTNRD
-681 SCTVPAK
+681 SYTVPAK

>member
-28 QLQFTIETV
+28 QLQFTIEAV

-53 FVQYSLAPLE
+53 FVQYSLAPLT
-63 PLDLT
+63 PLDVT
-68 SHYWIYDQDR
+68 KHYWIYDHDR

-94 DQTFAYDGDDLGA
+94 DQTFAYTKNDLGA
-107 HYTPKVTTFKLWAPI
+107 HYTPEVTAFKLWAPI
-122 SEQVLLHLQNQVY
+122 SEQVLLHLQNSVY

-142 GVWQTEVSGDFDG
+142 GVWQTEVSGNFDG

-180 SNSGVSYVVNPEKI
+180 SNSGASYVINLEKI
-194 TRPIHRAATQI
+194 SRPIHRAQTQMSMTEAI
-205 PITKAVIYE
+205 IYE

-226 EFSYPG
+226 KFTYPG
-232 KFKSLTESPDLQEH
+232 KFKSLTESPELQKH
-246 TLGMDYVKQLGIT
+246 TLGMEYIKQLGVT
-259 HIQLMPVY
+259 HIQLMPLY

-291 LPDGSFATNPHDPYT
+291 LPDGSFTTNPHDPYA

-312 EAIAAYHQADISV
+312 EVIATYHQANINV
-325 IMDVVYNHVYNPKT
+325 IMDVVYNHVYDPKA

-344 IVPGYFFRYN
+344 IVPGYFFRYD

-408 MKQIAEELKSL
+408 MKQIAEELQSL

-427 EGWRMNTGLDSN
+427 EGWRMNTGLDNN

-460 RNTIKATIAEGQ
+460 RNTIKATIAEGK
-472 QLSEVH
+472 QLQEKH
-478 SLNSIENV
+478 SISSIENI
-486 LTANIGFSGTGTE
+486 LTANVGVTGTK
-499 HFIAPQ
+499 HFIAPH

-527 PKIDLKERLD
+527 SKIDLKEQLD

-542 LHLSLLA
+542 LHLSILA

-561 FRSKNLMDN
+561 FRSKNLIEN
-570 TYNAQD
+570 TYNTPD
-576 AINRLDWL
+576 TINRLDWL

-590 KDVDFVRQLIQFRKA
+590 KDVAFIRQLIQFRKKHP
-605 NLLLS
+605 LLRLK
-610 LETRTEI
+610 TRTEI
-617 KDYCSVEWLS
+617 KNCCSAQWLNES
-627 DSVVEYKIKEKEDQ
+627 IVEYKIKEKENQ
-641 ITILINFGNEAF
+641 ITILINFGNNSF
-653 SYPNQDKQAIFINYP
+653 IYPNQDKQAVFINYP
-668 EISLDVPLNTNKD
+668 KISLDTPLDANKD
-681 SCTVPAK
+681 YYTVPGK

>member
-107 HYTPKVTTFKLWAPI
+107 HYTPKVTTFKLWTPI

-325 IMDVVYNHVYNPKT
+325 IMDVVYNHVYDPKT

-668 EISLDVPLNTNKD
+668 EISLDVPLNTNRD
-681 SCTVPAK
+681 SYTVPAK

>member
-107 HYTPKVTTFKLWAPI
+107 HYTPKVTTFKLWTPI

-232 KFKSLTESPDLQEH
+232 KFKSLTESPQLQEH
-246 TLGMDYVKQLGIT
+246 TLGMDYIKQLGVT
-259 HIQLMPVY
+259 HIQLMPLY

-274 NHPELVYNW
+274 NHTELVYNW

-668 EISLDVPLNTNKD
+668 EISLDVPLNTNRD
-681 SCTVPAK
+681 SYTVPAK

>member
-28 QLQFTIETV
+28 QLQFTIEAV

-45 RTLEEQDD
+45 RALEEQDD
-53 FVQYSLAPLE
+53 FVQYSLAPLT
-63 PLDLT
+63 PLDVT
-68 SHYWIYDQDR
+68 KHYWIYDHDR
-78 NKTFLQF
+78 NKTFLHF

-94 DQTFAYDGDDLGA
+94 DQTFAYTKNDLGA
-107 HYTPKVTTFKLWAPI
+107 HYTPEATAFKLWAPI
-122 SEQVLLHLQNQVY
+122 SEQVLLHLQNSVY

-142 GVWQTEVSGDFDG
+142 GVWQTEVSGNFDG

-180 SNSGVSYVVNPEKI
+180 SNSGASYVINLEKI
-194 TRPIHRAATQI
+194 SRPIHRAQTQMSMTEAI
-205 PITKAVIYE
+205 IYE

-226 EFSYPG
+226 KFTYPG
-232 KFKSLTESPDLQEH
+232 KFKSLTESPELQKH
-246 TLGMDYVKQLGIT
+246 TLGMEYIKQLGVT
-259 HIQLMPVY
+259 HIQLMPLY

-291 LPDGSFATNPHDPYT
+291 LPDGSFTTNPHDPYA

-312 EAIAAYHQADISV
+312 EVIATYHQADISV
-325 IMDVVYNHVYNPKT
+325 IMDVVYNHVYDPKA

-344 IVPGYFFRYN
+344 IVPGYFFRYD

-408 MKQIAEELKSL
+408 MKQIAEELQSL

-427 EGWRMNTGLDSN
+427 EGWRMNTGLDNN

-460 RNTIKATIAEGQ
+460 RNTIKATIAKGK
-472 QLSEVH
+472 QLQEKH
-478 SLNSIENV
+478 SISSIENI
-486 LTANIGFSGTGTE
+486 LTANVGVTGTK
-499 HFIAPQ
+499 HFIAPH

-527 PKIDLKERLD
+527 SKIDLKEQLD

-542 LHLSLLA
+542 LHLSILA

-561 FRSKNLMDN
+561 FRSKNLIEN
-570 TYNAQD
+570 TYNTPD
-576 AINRLDWL
+576 TINRLDWL

-590 KDVDFVRQLIQFRKA
+590 KDVAFIRQLIQFRKKHP
-605 NLLLS
+605 LLRLK
-610 LETRTEI
+610 TRTEI
-617 KDYCSVEWLS
+617 KNCCSAQWLNES
-627 DSVVEYKIKEKEDQ
+627 IVEYKIKEKENQ
-641 ITILINFGNEAF
+641 ITILINFGNNSF
-653 SYPNQDKQAIFINYP
+653 IYPNQDKQAVFINYLK
-668 EISLDVPLNTNKD
+668 ISLDTPLDANKD
-681 SCTVPAK
+681 YYTVPGK

>member
-28 QLQFTIETV
+28 QLQFTIEAV

-53 FVQYSLAPLE
+53 FVQYSLAPLT
-63 PLDLT
+63 PLDVT
-68 SHYWIYDQDR
+68 KHYWIYDHDR

-94 DQTFAYDGDDLGA
+94 DQTFAYTKNDLGA
-107 HYTPKVTTFKLWAPI
+107 HYTPEATAFKLWAPI
-122 SEQVLLHLQNQVY
+122 SEQVLLHLQNSVY

-142 GVWQTEVSGDFDG
+142 GVWQTEVSGNFDG

-180 SNSGVSYVVNPEKI
+180 SNSGASYVINLEKI
-194 TRPIHRAATQI
+194 SRPIHRAQTQMSMTEAI
-205 PITKAVIYE
+205 IYE

-226 EFSYPG
+226 KFTYPG
-232 KFKSLTESPDLQEH
+232 KFKSLTESPELQKH
-246 TLGMDYVKQLGIT
+246 TLGMEYIKQLGVT
-259 HIQLMPVY
+259 HIQLMPLY

-291 LPDGSFATNPHDPYT
+291 LPDGSFTTNPHDPYA

-312 EAIAAYHQADISV
+312 EVIATYHQADISV
-325 IMDVVYNHVYNPKT
+325 IMDVVYNHVYDPKA

-344 IVPGYFFRYN
+344 IVPGYFFRYD

-384 KQWLTI
+384 KQWLMI

-408 MKQIAEELKSL
+408 MKQIAEELQSL

-427 EGWRMNTGLDSN
+427 EGWRMNTGLDNN

-460 RNTIKATIAEGQ
+460 RNTIKATIAKGK
-472 QLSEVH
+472 QLQEKH
-478 SLNSIENV
+478 SISSIENI
-486 LTANIGFSGTGTE
+486 LTANVGVTGTK
-499 HFIAPQ
+499 HFIAPH

-527 PKIDLKERLD
+527 SKIDLKEQLD

-542 LHLSLLA
+542 LHLSILA

-561 FRSKNLMDN
+561 FRSKNLIEN
-570 TYNAQD
+570 TYNTPD

-590 KDVDFVRQLIQFRKA
+590 KDVAFIRQLIQFRKKHP
-605 NLLLS
+605 LLRLK
-610 LETRTEI
+610 TRTEI
-617 KDYCSVEWLS
+617 KNCCSAQWLNES
-627 DSVVEYKIKEKEDQ
+627 IVEYKIKEKENQ
-641 ITILINFGNEAF
+641 ITILINFGNNSF
-653 SYPNQDKQAIFINYP
+653 IYPNQDKQAVFINYP
-668 EISLDVPLNTNKD
+668 KISLDTPLDANKD
-681 SCTVPAK
+681 YYTVPGK

>member
-28 QLQFTIETV
+28 QLQFTIEAV

-53 FVQYSLAPLE
+53 FVQYSLAPLT
-63 PLDLT
+63 PLDVT
-68 SHYWIYDQDR
+68 KHYWIYDHDR

-94 DQTFAYDGDDLGA
+94 DQTFAYTKNDLGA
-107 HYTPKVTTFKLWAPI
+107 HYTPEATAFKLWAPI
-122 SEQVLLHLQNQVY
+122 SEQVLLHLQNSVY

-142 GVWQTEVSGDFDG
+142 GVWQTEVSGNFDG

-180 SNSGVSYVVNPEKI
+180 SNSGASYVINLEKI
-194 TRPIHRAATQI
+194 SRPIHRAQTQMSMTEAI
-205 PITKAVIYE
+205 IYE

-226 EFSYPG
+226 KFTYPG
-232 KFKSLTESPDLQEH
+232 KFKSLTESPQLQKH
-246 TLGMDYVKQLGIT
+246 TLGMEYIKQLGVT
-259 HIQLMPVY
+259 HIQLMPLY

-291 LPDGSFATNPHDPYT
+291 LPDGSFATNPHDPYA

-312 EAIAAYHQADISV
+312 EIIATYHQADISV
-325 IMDVVYNHVYNPKT
+325 IMDVVYNHVYDPKA

-344 IVPGYFFRYN
+344 IVPGYFFRYD

-408 MKQIAEELKSL
+408 MKQIAEELQSL
-419 YPNVYLYG
+419 YLNVYLYG
-427 EGWRMNTGLDSN
+427 EGWRMNTGLDNN

-460 RNTIKATIAEGQ
+460 RNTIKATIAEGK
-472 QLSEVH
+472 QLQEKH
-478 SLNSIENV
+478 SISSIENI
-486 LTANIGFSGTGTE
+486 LTANVGVTGTK
-499 HFIAPQ
+499 HFIAPH

-527 PKIDLKERLD
+527 SKIDLKEQLD

-542 LHLSLLA
+542 LHLSILA

-561 FRSKNLMDN
+561 FRSKNLIEN
-570 TYNAQD
+570 TYNTPD
-576 AINRLDWL
+576 TINRLDWL
-584 RSIEYE
+584 HSIEYE
-590 KDVDFVRQLIQFRKA
+590 KDVAFIRQLIQFRKKHP
-605 NLLLS
+605 LLRLK
-610 LETRTEI
+610 TRTEI
-617 KDYCSVEWLS
+617 KNCCSAQWLNES
-627 DSVVEYKIKEKEDQ
+627 IVEYKIKEKENQ
-641 ITILINFGNEAF
+641 ITILINFGNNSF
-653 SYPNQDKQAIFINYP
+653 IYPNQDKQAVFINYP
-668 EISLDVPLNTNKD
+668 KISLDTPLDANKD
-681 SCTVPAK
+681 YYTVPGK